1 MKTKRKSKLLA
12 ALLAVIM
19 LISALPMSAFA
30 APASDIPSDMLN
42 NAYLDALAYIGY
54 NVQAQKTDG
63 TIFKNYGY
71 KLEGSSILSGITYGY
86 GGSGLETVSK
96 SGTATG
102 LAPNIAAF
110 QSGGLCCAAYVS
122 YVYYNYL
129 PNMVGIDTSGT
140 PCPSN
145 PRSASAYNTAANNWI
160 ENGKAR
166 RISFTQSAN
175 GDNFAASEDIPIG
188 SLIIFKSIEDGSIA
202 HVAIYAGKYKGVNF
216 VTHVGNDRG
225 PEINSIEGM
234 TKGGYPEAVA
244 MIVVPEFVEAAG
256 CIEIYKKDPNG
267 KNLAGAYFTATNT
280 EDNKQYPIGP
290 TNSNGY
296 AYREGLP
303 YGIYKVVETVF
314 PENYTTSGTSQWT
327 VTLNS
332 SNKGVAVIN
341 AVNKLK
347 TGSIEVYKKDVN
359 GVGLSGTVFTV
370 YDSSGKTVTTIGP
383 TNSNGYAAKADIPYG
398 NYRVV
403 ETTFPKNYKAHGQTE
418 WNVTVSGA
426 NNGVITVHATNELK
440 KGHIEIIKT
449 DAEDGRNLSGA
460 EFTVYDSSGKVVTV
474 IGPTNSRGY
483 AKSGEITYGS
493 YIVRE
498 TKIPEHYQA
507 GAKTEW
513 SVKIDDDAPLIT
525 LDVTNDRQYGSVRV
539 TKIAEDGLE
548 QGLVFSLTGRS
559 VYGDT
564 VDMKVA
570 VDENGIALFERV
582 PIGSGYVLS
591 EENTPDRYVIPADKT
606 VNVEWNKVT
615 ESFFENILKK
625 WRAELYKLDADTLG
639 NPQGDATLAGA
650 VYGVY
655 KDGQLLDAYTIG
667 ANGKL
672 VTDYYVC
679 GDGWTIREVTSSEG
693 YLLDKTVHKVPADPG
708 QYVYELNTI
717 EVTSYETVKTGNIA
731 VIKHTD
737 DGSTQ
742 LETPEVGAEFEV
754 YLKKSGS
761 YANAKESERDI
772 LTCDEHGFSQSKDMP
787 YGVYVV
793 HQTKGWEGR
802 EMLPDFD
809 VFISEDGQTYRYL
822 ANNANFE
829 SYIKVIKT
837 DAESGLTIPY
847 AGAAFQLY
855 DPDGN
860 KIVMSYTYPEYTE
873 IDTFYTTEDG
883 MLITP
888 QKLEYGKGY
897 SLVETGAPFG
907 YILDSTPVYFD
918 VAADTATEDGAIT
931 VVKVSRPNM
940 PQKGIIKITKTG
952 EVFQSVIEQSGVYQ
966 PVYEIGKLSGAV
978 FEIRAAEDIY
988 TLDGVMHY
996 AKGELVDTV
1005 TTGSDGIAV
1014 SKQLYLGKYE
1024 IQEIT
1029 APHAMVLNDEIQT
1042 VELTYAG
1049 QEISITEVS
1058 GSLYN
1063 ERQKVKIS
1071 LDKVL
1076 EQNELF
1082 GVGMNGELAN
1092 ISFGLYAAEDIIA
1105 ADGTKLPADGLIEI
1119 ITFDADG
1126 YAICQTDLPLGK
1138 YYLQERTTDSHYLLS
1153 DTKFPFEFSYAG
1165 QDIETVEIFA
1175 NNGKA
1180 IENYL
1185 KYGSVSGLKLDEDG
1199 KTIAGAKFGLFRND
1213 ETEYTEE
1220 NAVMTA
1226 VSDENGVF
1234 RFDSIPVGTWVVRE
1248 LVPAEGF
1255 VLNGQSYQVTITE
1268 HEQVVE
1274 ITIENRYIR
1283 SDILGHKVDEDGKA
1297 IAGALFGLFK
1307 DGTEKLTED
1316 TAFMTA
1322 ESDENGIFRFEQIR
1336 YGKWIVKELRP
1347 AEGFVP
1353 NDKLYEVN
1361 VAEDGAVI
1369 EFTVENK
1376 YIRGNIEGLKVD
1388 EDGNTIEGAVFGL
1401 FTEGTNEFTE
1411 ENAVMTAASGA
1422 DRKFL
1427 FENVRYGKWIV
1438 KELSCPAQYVL
1449 SEEIFE
1455 MTISE
1460 NGETVSFSAVNKHV
1474 TGKVQVVKISSKDHS
1489 KLLSGAEFE
1498 VYLDVNGNQ
1507 AFDPGIDTL
1516 LGKLTESETG
1526 FYEMD
1531 GLKHNGYFLFESK
1544 APEGYQKD
1552 DRYFYFQITAD
1563 GETVM
1568 VENEKGVGFVNEPVP
1583 TPHKPGDPSSP
1594 QTGDNS
1600 HIMLWI
1606 LLASGSLGML
1616 VMLSVTNRKKRI
1628 RSH

>member
-1 MKTKRKSKLLA
+1 MYSKHKRKSKLLCL
-12 ALLAVIM
+12 LLAM
-19 LISALPMSAFA
+19 LIVFSVIPLHAFA
-30 APASDIPSDMLN
+30 APASDILKDMLN
-42 NAYLDALAYIGY
+42 NDYLDALAYTGY
-54 NVQAQKTDG
+54 DVQTLKDDG
-63 TIFKNYGY
+63 RIFKKYGSA
-71 KLEGSSILSGITYGY
+71 LEGTAVLSGIGY
-86 GGSGLETVSK
+86 DSSYRCSGLEKNSAGV
-96 SGTATG
+96 
-102 LAPNIAAF
+102 PDIAKF
-110 QSGGLCCAAYVS
+110 RQNGLCCASYVS
-122 YVYYNYL
+122 YVYFNYL
-129 PNMVGIDTSGT
+129 TNIAGVDTSGISRPDNLCST
-140 PCPSN
+140 VSWN
-145 PRSASAYNTAANNWI
+145 KAANGWVSS
-160 ENGKAR
+160 GKAR
-166 RISFTQSAN
+166 RISFTQNAN
-175 GDNFAASEDIPIG
+175 GSGFVANEDIPIG
-188 SLIIFKSIEDGSIA
+188 SLIVFKSITNGNIA
-202 HVAIYAGKYKGVNF
+202 HVALYAGKYSGKNF
-216 VTHVGNDRG
+216 ITHVGNDRG
-225 PEINSIEGM
+225 PEIGTIEGM
-234 TKGGYPEAVA
+234 TKGGSPEAVA
-244 MIVVPEFVEAAG
+244 QIVVPEFVGESG
-256 CIEIYKKDPNG
+256 RIEVYKKDPGG

-280 EDNKQYPIGP
+280 ADNKQYPIGP
-290 TNSNGY
+290 TNSSGY

-303 YGIYKVVETVF
+303 FGTYKVVETVF

-341 AVNKLK
+341 AVNQLK
-347 TGSIEVYKKDVN
+347 TGNIEVYKKDVN
-359 GVGLSGTVFTV
+359 GVGLSGAVFTV
-370 YDSSGKTVTTIGP
+370 YDSAGKTVTTIGP
-383 TNSNGYAAKADIPYG
+383 TNANGYAATDIPYG
-398 NYRVV
+398 NFRVV
-403 ETTFPKNYKAHGQTE
+403 ETTFPKNYTAHGQTE

-426 NNGVITVHATNELK
+426 NNGVVTVRATNELK

-449 DAEDGRNLSGA
+449 DAEDGKNLSGA
-460 EFTVYDSSGKVVTV
+460 EFTVYDNSGKVITV
-474 IGPTNSRGY
+474 IGPTNSSGY
-483 AKSGEITYGS
+483 AKSDEITYGS

-498 TKIPEHYQA
+498 TKIPEFYQA

-525 LDVTNDRQYGSVRV
+525 LDVTNERQYGSVRV

-548 QGLVFSLTGRS
+548 KGLVFSLAGRS

-564 VDMKVA
+564 VDMTA
-570 VDENGIALFERV
+570 TVDENGIALFEHV

-591 EENTPDRYVIPADKT
+591 EENTPKRYVIPADKT

-625 WRAELYKLDADTLG
+625 WRAELYKLDSETLG

-655 KDGQLLDAYTIG
+655 KDGQLLDTYTIG
-667 ANGKL
+667 ADGKL

-679 GDGWTIREVTSSEG
+679 GNGWTIREVMPSEG
-693 YLLDKTVHKVPADPG
+693 YLLDKTIHKVPADPG
-708 QYVYELNTI
+708 QYVYELNTV
-717 EVTSYETVKTGNIA
+717 EMTSYETVKTGNIA
-731 VIKHTD
+731 IIKHTD

-754 YLKKSGS
+754 FLKKSGS
-761 YANAKESERDI
+761 YENAKESERDI
-772 LTCDEHGFSQSKDMP
+772 LTCDEYGFAQTKDMP
-787 YGVYVV
+787 YGVYTV

-809 VFISEDGQTYRYL
+809 VFISENGQTYRYL
-822 ANNANFE
+822 ANNANFQ

-847 AGAAFQLY
+847 AGAAFQLF
-855 DPDGN
+855 DPNGN

-873 IDTFYTTEDG
+873 IDTFYTAEDG
-883 MLITP
+883 TLITP
-888 QKLEYGKGY
+888 QKLEYGNGY
-897 SLVETGAPFG
+897 SLVETGAPYG
-907 YILDSTPVYFD
+907 YVLDSTPVYFD
-918 VAADTATEDGAIT
+918 VAADTAAADGALT
-931 VVKVSRPNM
+931 VVKVNRPNM

-952 EVFQSVIEQSGVYQ
+952 EVFQSVMKQGGVYQ
-966 PVYEIGKLSGAV
+966 PVYENGKLSGAV
-978 FEIRAAEDIY
+978 FEIRAAEDIF

-996 AKGELVDTV
+996 AKGELVDTI
-1005 TTGSDGIAV
+1005 TSGTDGIAV

-1024 IQEIT
+1024 IKEIT
-1029 APHAMVLNDEIQT
+1029 APHAMVLNDTVQT

-1049 QEISITEVS
+1049 QEISVTEAS

-1063 ERQKVKIS
+1063 ERQKVKVNLS
-1071 LDKVL
+1071 KTL

-1082 GVGMNGELAN
+1082 GVGMNGEIAN
-1092 ISFGLYAAEDIIA
+1092 ISFGLYAAEDVIA
-1105 ADGTKLPADGLIEI
+1105 ADGTLIPADGLIEI
-1119 ITFDADG
+1119 VTFDADG
-1126 YAICQTDLPLGK
+1126 HAVCTTDLPLGK
-1138 YYLQERTTDSHYLLS
+1138 YYLQERTTDSHYLLN
-1153 DTKFPFEFSYAG
+1153 DAKFPFEFSYAG
-1165 QDIETVEIFA
+1165 QDIETVEITV
-1175 NNGKA
+1175 NNGEA
-1180 IENYL
+1180 IENLL

-1220 NAVMTA
+1220 NALMTA
-1226 VSDENGVF
+1226 VSSAGGIF
-1234 RFDSIPVGTWVVRE
+1234 RFENIPVGIWVVRE

-1255 VLNGQSYQVTITE
+1255 VLNEQSYQVSITE

-1274 ITIENRYIR
+1274 ITLENRYIR

-1297 IAGALFGLFK
+1297 IAGTLFGLFK
-1307 DGTEKLTED
+1307 DGTEEFTED

-1322 ESDENGIFRFEQIR
+1322 ESDETGIFRFEQIR

-1347 AEGFVP
+1347 ASGFVP
-1353 NDKLYEVN
+1353 NEKLYEVN
-1361 VAEDGAVI
+1361 VSEDGAVI

-1401 FTEGTNEFTE
+1401 FAESTEEFTE
-1411 ENAVMTAASGA
+1411 ENAVMTAVSGA
-1422 DRKFL
+1422 DGKFL
-1427 FENVRYGKWIV
+1427 FENIRYGKWIV

-1455 MTISE
+1455 VTISE
-1460 NGETVSFSAVNKHV
+1460 DGETVSFTAVNKHV
-1474 TGKVQVVKISSKDHS
+1474 TGKVQAVKISSKDHT

-1507 AFDPGIDTL
+1507 AFDPDIDTL
-1516 LGKLTESETG
+1516 LGKMTESEAG

-1544 APEGYQKD
+1544 APEGFQKD
-1552 DRYFYFQITAD
+1552 DRYFYFQITTD
-1563 GETVM
+1563 GETVI

-1600 HIMLWI
+1600 HIFLWI
-1606 LLASGSLGML
+1606 LLASGSLVSMIVL
-1616 VMLSVTNRKKRI
+1616 TAVSRKKRK
-1628 RSH
+1628 SM

>member
-42 NAYLDALAYIGY
+42 NDYLDALAYTGY

-63 TIFKNYGY
+63 TIFKSYGY
-71 KLEGSSILSGITYGY
+71 RLEGSSILSGITYGY

-102 LAPNIAAF
+102 LAPNIATF

-129 PNMVGIDTSGT
+129 PNMAGIDTSGT

-145 PRSASAYNTAANNWI
+145 PRSASAYNTAANNWVSS
-160 ENGKAR
+160 GKAR

-175 GDNFAASEDIPIG
+175 GDNFAASEEIPIG

-202 HVAIYAGKYKGVNF
+202 HVAIYAGYYKGVNF

-244 MIVVPEFVEAAG
+244 MIVVPEFVESAG
-256 CIEIYKKDPNG
+256 RIEIYKKDPNG
-267 KNLAGAYFTATNT
+267 KSLAGAYFTATNT
-280 EDNKQYPIGP
+280 ADNKQYPIGP
-290 TNSNGY
+290 TNSSGY

-303 YGIYKVVETVF
+303 FGTYKVVETVF

-332 SNKGVAVIN
+332 SNKGIVVIN

-359 GVGLSGTVFTV
+359 GANLSGAVFTV
-370 YDSSGKTVTTIGP
+370 YDSTGKTVTTIGP

-418 WNVTVSGA
+418 WNVTVGSA
-426 NNGVITVHATNELK
+426 NNGVVTVRATNELK
-440 KGHIEIIKT
+440 KGYIEIIKT

-460 EFTVYDSSGKVVTV
+460 EFTVYDNSGKVITV
-474 IGPTNSRGY
+474 IGPTNSSGY
-483 AKSGEITYGS
+483 AKSVEITYGN

-498 TKIPEHYQA
+498 TKIPEFYQA
-507 GAKTEW
+507 GSKTEW

-539 TKIAEDGLE
+539 IKIAEDGLE
-548 QGLVFSLTGRS
+548 EGLVFSLTGRS
-559 VYGDT
+559 VYGDS
-564 VDMKVA
+564 VDMTA
-570 VDENGIALFERV
+570 TVDENGIALFERV

-591 EENTPDRYVIPADKT
+591 EKNTPKRYVVPADKT

-625 WRAELYKLDADTLG
+625 WRAELYKLDAETLG

-655 KDGQLLDAYTIG
+655 KDGQLLDTYTIG
-667 ANGKL
+667 ADGKFI
-672 VTDYYVC
+672 TDYYVC
-679 GDGWTIREVTSSEG
+679 GDGWTIREITPSEG
-693 YLLDKTVHKVPADPG
+693 YLLDKTVHKIPADPG
-708 QYVYELNTI
+708 LYVYELNTV
-717 EVTSYETVKTGNIA
+717 EMTSYETVKIGNIA
-731 VIKHTD
+731 IIKHTN

-802 EMLPDFD
+802 EFLKDFD
-809 VFISEDGQTYRYL
+809 VFISENGQTYRYL
-822 ANNANFE
+822 ANNANFQ

-888 QKLEYGKGY
+888 QKLPYGKGY
-897 SLVETGAPFG
+897 SLVEVTAPYG
-907 YILDSTPVYFD
+907 YVLDSTPIFFN
-918 VAADTATEDGAIT
+918 VAADTATADGAIT
-931 VVKVSRPNM
+931 VVKINRPNM

-952 EVFQSVIEQSGVYQ
+952 EVFQSVIEQSSVYQ
-966 PVYEIGKLSGAV
+966 PVYEIGKISGAV

-1024 IQEIT
+1024 IKEIT
-1029 APHAMVLNDEIQT
+1029 APHFMVLNDTIQT

-1049 QEISITEVS
+1049 QKISVTEVS

-1063 ERQKVKIS
+1063 ERQKVKVS
-1071 LDKVL
+1071 LDKAL

-1082 GVGMNGELAN
+1082 GIGMNGEIAN

-1105 ADGTKLPADGLIEI
+1105 TDGTKLPANGLIEI
-1119 ITFDADG
+1119 ISFDKDG
-1126 YAICQTDLPLGK
+1126 HAVCQTDLPLGK
-1138 YYLQERTTDSHYLLS
+1138 YYLQERSTDSHYILN
-1153 DTKFPFEFSYAG
+1153 DAKFPFEFTYAG
-1165 QDIETVEIFA
+1165 QDIEVVEIA
-1175 NNGKA
+1175 TNNGEA
-1180 IENYL
+1180 ITNNL

-1220 NAVMTA
+1220 NALMTA
-1226 VSDENGVF
+1226 VSGENGIF
-1234 RFDSIPVGTWVVRE
+1234 RFDNIPVGTWVVRE

-1255 VLNGQSYQVTITE
+1255 VLNEQSYQITISE

-1274 ITIENRYIR
+1274 ITLENRYIR
-1283 SDILGHKVDEDGKA
+1283 SDILGHKVDEDGEV
-1297 IAGALFGLFK
+1297 ISGVLFGLFK
-1307 DGTEKLTED
+1307 EGTDEFTEE

-1336 YGKWIVKELRP
+1336 YGKWIVKELHP
-1347 AEGFVP
+1347 ADGFIP
-1353 NDKLYEVN
+1353 NEKLYEVT

-1388 EDGNTIEGAVFGL
+1388 EDGKAIEGAVFGL
-1401 FTEGTNEFTE
+1401 FREDEKEFTE
-1411 ENAVMTAASGA
+1411 QNMVMTAVSGS
-1422 DRKFL
+1422 DGKFL
-1427 FENVRYGKWIV
+1427 FENVRYGKWLV
-1438 KELSCPAQYVL
+1438 KELSCPEQYVM

-1455 MTISE
+1455 VVIKEQDETI
-1460 NGETVSFSAVNKHV
+1460 TITAVNKHV
-1474 TGKVQVVKISSKDHS
+1474 TGKVQAVKISSKDHD

-1498 VYLDVNGNQ
+1498 IYLDVNGNQ
-1507 AFDPGIDTL
+1507 TFDPGIDTL
-1516 LGKLTESETG
+1516 IGKLAESETG

-1531 GLKHNGYFLFESK
+1531 GLRHNGYFLFESK
-1544 APEGYQKD
+1544 APEGFQKD
-1552 DRYFYFQITAD
+1552 DRYFYFQISAD

-1583 TPHKPGDPSSP
+1583 TPHEPGDPSSP

-1600 HIMLWI
+1600 HILLWI
-1606 LLASGSLGML
+1606 MLASGSLIAVITLTFAG
-1616 VMLSVTNRKKRI
+1616 RKKRK
-1628 RSH
+1628 SL

>member
-19 LISALPMSAFA
+19 LISALPISAFA

-42 NAYLDALAYIGY
+42 NDYLDALAYTGY

-63 TIFKNYGY
+63 TIFKSYGY
-71 KLEGSSILSGITYGY
+71 RLEGSSILSGITYGY

-102 LAPNIAAF
+102 LAPNIATF

-129 PNMVGIDTSGT
+129 PNMAGIDTSGT

-145 PRSASAYNTAANNWI
+145 PRSAVAYNNAANSWV

-175 GDNFAASEDIPIG
+175 GDNFAASEEIPIG

-202 HVAIYAGKYKGVNF
+202 HVAIYAGYYKGVNF

-244 MIVVPEFVEAAG
+244 MIAVPEFVEEAG
-256 CIEIYKKDPNG
+256 RIEIYKKDPNG
-267 KNLAGAYFTATNT
+267 KSLAGAYFTATNT
-280 EDNKQYPIGP
+280 ADNKQYVIGP
-290 TNSNGY
+290 TNSSGY
-296 AYREGLP
+296 AYKDGLP
-303 YGIYKVVETVF
+303 FSTYKVVESVF

-332 SNKGVAVIN
+332 SNKGVVVIN

-359 GVGLSGTVFTV
+359 GTNLSGAVFTV
-370 YDSSGKTVTTIGP
+370 YDSAGKTVTTIGP
-383 TNSNGYAAKADIPYG
+383 TNSSGYAAKADIPYG

-403 ETTFPKNYKAHGQTE
+403 ETTFPKNYKAHGQTA

-426 NNGVITVHATNELK
+426 NNGVVTIRATNELK

-460 EFTVYDSSGKVVTV
+460 EFTVYDNSGKVVTV

-483 AKSGEITYGS
+483 AKSGEIIYDS

-498 TKIPEHYQA
+498 TKIPEFYQA
-507 GAKTEW
+507 GSKTEW

-548 QGLVFSLTGRS
+548 EGLVFSLTGRS

-564 VDMKVA
+564 VDMTA
-570 VDENGIALFERV
+570 TVDENGIALFERV

-591 EENTPDRYVIPADKT
+591 EENTPKRYVVPADKT

-615 ESFFENILKK
+615 ESFYENILKK
-625 WRAELYKLDADTLG
+625 WCAELYKLDSDTLG
-639 NPQGDATLAGA
+639 NPQGDATLTGA

-655 KDGQLLDAYTIG
+655 KDGQLIDTYTIG
-667 ANGKL
+667 SDGKL
-672 VTDYYVC
+672 VTGYYVC
-679 GDGWTIREVTSSEG
+679 GDGWTIREITPSEG
-693 YLLDKTVHKVPADPG
+693 YLLDTTVHKIPAAPDL
-708 QYVYELNTI
+708 YVYELNTI
-717 EVTSYETVKTGNIA
+717 EATSYESIKTGNIA
-731 VIKHTD
+731 IIKHTN

-742 LETPEVGAEFEV
+742 LETPEAGAEFEV

-772 LTCDEHGFSQSKDMP
+772 LVCDEHGFAQTKDMP

-802 EMLPDFD
+802 EFLKDFD

-822 ANNANFE
+822 ANNADFQ
-829 SYIKVIKT
+829 SYIKIIKT

-873 IDTFYTTEDG
+873 IDTFYTTADG
-883 MLITP
+883 TLITP

-897 SLVETGAPFG
+897 SLVEVTAPYG
-907 YILDSTPVYFD
+907 YVLDSTPVYFD
-918 VAADTATEDGAIT
+918 VEADTATEDGAIT
-931 VVKVSRPNM
+931 VVKVNRPNM

-952 EVFQSVIEQSGVYQ
+952 EVFQSVIEQGGVYQ
-966 PVYEIGKLSGAV
+966 PIYEIGKISGAV

-988 TLDGVMHY
+988 TLDSVMHY

-1005 TTGSDGIAV
+1005 KTGSDGIAV
-1014 SKQLYLGKYE
+1014 SRQLYLGKYE
-1024 IQEIT
+1024 IKEIT
-1029 APHAMVLNDEIQT
+1029 APHSMVLNDEIQT

-1049 QEISITEVS
+1049 QEISVTEVS

-1063 ERQKVKIS
+1063 ERQRIKVS
-1071 LDKVL
+1071 LDKAL

-1082 GVGMNGELAN
+1082 GIGMNGEIAN
-1092 ISFGLYAAEDIIA
+1092 ISFGLYADEDIIA
-1105 ADGTKLPADGLIEI
+1105 ADGTKLPANGLIEI

-1126 YAICQTDLPLGK
+1126 HAVCQTDLPLGK
-1138 YYLQERTTDSHYLLS
+1138 YYLQERSTDSHYILN
-1153 DTKFPFEFSYAG
+1153 DAKFPFKFAYAG
-1165 QDIETVEIFA
+1165 QDVEVVEIAA
-1175 NNGKA
+1175 NNGEA
-1180 IENYL
+1180 ITNNL
-1185 KYGSVSGLKLDEDG
+1185 KYGSVSGLKVDEDG

-1213 ETEYTEE
+1213 ETEYSEE
-1220 NAVMTA
+1220 NALMIAESTE
-1226 VSDENGVF
+1226 SGVF
-1234 RFDSIPVGTWVVRE
+1234 RFDSIPVGCWIVRE

-1255 VLNGQSYQVTITE
+1255 VLNEQSYQVTITE

-1274 ITIENRYIR
+1274 ITLENRYIR
-1283 SDILGHKVDEDGKA
+1283 SDILGHKVDEDGEV
-1297 IAGALFGLFK
+1297 ISGALFGLFK
-1307 DGTEKLTED
+1307 DGTEEFTAD

-1322 ESDENGIFRFEQIR
+1322 ESDETGVFRFEQIR
-1336 YGKWIVKELRP
+1336 YGNWIVKELRP
-1347 AEGFVP
+1347 AEAFVP
-1353 NDKLYEVN
+1353 NEKLYEVN
-1361 VAEDGAVI
+1361 VAENGAVI
-1369 EFTVENK
+1369 EFTVENE
-1376 YIRGNIEGLKVD
+1376 YIRGNIAGLKVD
-1388 EDGNTIEGAVFGL
+1388 EDGKTIEGAVFGL
-1401 FTEGTNEFTE
+1401 FREDEKEFIE
-1411 ENAVMTAASGA
+1411 ENAVMTAISGS
-1422 DRKFL
+1422 DGKFL
-1427 FENVRYGKWIV
+1427 FENIRYGKWIV
-1438 KELSCPAQYVL
+1438 KELSCPEQYVL
-1449 SEEIFE
+1449 SDEVLEV
-1455 MTISE
+1455 TIKEDGAVLSL
-1460 NGETVSFSAVNKHV
+1460 TAVNEHV
-1474 TGKVQVVKISSKDHS
+1474 TGKVQAVKISSKDHS

-1498 VYLDVNGNQ
+1498 IYLDVNGNQ
-1507 AFDPGIDTL
+1507 TFEPGIDTL

-1544 APEGYQKD
+1544 APEGFQKD
-1552 DRYFYFQITAD
+1552 DRYFYFQISD
-1563 GETVM
+1563 NGKTVM
-1568 VENEKGVGFVNEPVP
+1568 VENEKGVGFVNEPLP
-1583 TPHKPGDPSSP
+1583 TPHTPGDPSSS

-1600 HIMLWI
+1600 HILLWI
-1606 LLASGSLGML
+1606 MLASGSFGVL
-1616 VMLSVTNRKKRI
+1616 VILSFINRKKRI
-1628 RSH
+1628 KSH